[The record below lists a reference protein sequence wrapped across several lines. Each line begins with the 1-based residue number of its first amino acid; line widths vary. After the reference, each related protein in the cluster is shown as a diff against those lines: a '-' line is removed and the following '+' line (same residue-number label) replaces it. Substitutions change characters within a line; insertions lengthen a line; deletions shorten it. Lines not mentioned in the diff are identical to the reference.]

1 MNKPNFMEEE
11 IKYIHRHAK
20 WFFDRIE
27 DITNLHLS
35 LADKSELL
43 NYLGKSYH
51 ANQIDAIYFDAYVH
65 LQEMGHQSE
74 ILENTIE
81 ERKRKAFELADF
93 YIMMGHSKKEFL
105 SQFNSSSIS

>member
-51 ANQIDAIYFDAYVH
+51 ANQIDAIY
-65 LQEMGHQSE
+65 LM
-74 ILENTIE
+74 LT
-81 ERKRKAFELADF
+81 
-93 YIMMGHSKKEFL
+93 YIFKKWDT
-105 SQFNSSSIS
+105 SQKY